1 VALPEHQTTALCH
14 STPED
19 VFVRGKSLCQEL
31 IGKLSFTEMLFFQ
44 ILGRLPDP
52 AQAALVDA
60 CLVTLLEHGLTP
72 SAIVARLAYTSAPEA
87 MQGAVSAGLAGVGS
101 LFVGTMEGCAA
112 LLGRILAA
120 GSSAALGARAEAQ
133 AAEARRIA
141 AEHRA
146 AQRALPGFGHP
157 THKPDDPRA
166 QRLIELAREYGV
178 ASAHVQAVLALS
190 SAIDEVYGKHI
201 TLNATGAIAA
211 VLGDCG
217 VPQQILR
224 GFALIARCAGLVG
237 HIHEEQQRPALR
249 ALWEAGER
257 AVPYQAASGA
267 GLRSATEPTRG

>member
-14 STPED
+14 STPDD
-19 VFVRGKSLCQEL
+19 VFVRGKSLCREL

-52 AQAALVDA
+52 GQTALVDA

-87 MQGAVSAGLAGVGS
+87 LQGAVSAGLAGVGS
-101 LFVGTMEGCAA
+101 LFVGTMEGCGE
-112 LLGRILAA
+112 LIGRILAQGNDPA
-120 GSSAALGARAEAQ
+120 AQ
-133 AAEARRIA
+133 AAEAERIA
-141 AEHRA
+141 REYRTS
-146 AQRALPGFGHP
+146 QRALPGFGHP

-166 QRLIELAREYGV
+166 QRLLDLAREQGV
-178 ASAHVQAVLALS
+178 AGAHVQAVLTLART
-190 SAIDEVYGKHI
+190 IDEVYGKHI

-224 GFALIARCAGLVG
+224 GFAVIARCAGLVG
-237 HIHEEQQRPALR
+237 HIHEEQRQPALR

-257 AVPYQAASGA
+257 AVPYQPPAPSDAGPPAANKLPGA
-267 GLRSATEPTRG
+267 